1 MEAISGKAIAI
12 TALAPI
18 IWGSTYYVT
27 RNFLPSEYPLTGAL
41 IRALPA
47 GLLLLLFTRK
57 LPRGIW
63 WVKATLI
70 SVLTTGGFFVLVYIA
85 GSRLPSSIDS
95 MVMALSPL
103 FTMLMARAI
112 LEEIFTVRRILG
124 GILSVIGVFV
134 LIGKVQGTLD
144 ALGLLASF
152 VGMLISALGFILIRK
167 WNPPVSSTE
176 FASWQ
181 LFLGGI
187 MLLPIV
193 IWREGFM
200 PLPSLSALWGY
211 VYIALFASVIGYIC
225 WYYGVTRLPASVV
238 SIIGLLNPLA
248 GVLLGTFLAGE
259 TLTLTQAVGCLLIL
273 VGIYMG
279 TIQRGKLFV
288 SRRVEA
294 S

>member
-1 MEAISGKAIAI
+1 M
-12 TALAPI
+12 
-18 IWGSTYYVT
+18 
-27 RNFLPSEYPLTGAL
+27 
-41 IRALPA
+41 
-47 GLLLLLFTRK
+47 
-57 LPRGIW
+57 
-63 WVKATLI
+63 
-70 SVLTTGGFFVLVYIA
+70 LVYIA